1 MKLVLDSNIIF
12 SSFIKDSNTR
22 KLILNPILELI
33 TPDFT
38 LDEIKKHE
46 ELICSKGN
54 IFPAEFQLLIFLLFE
69 KITII
74 PREEYEQKIKEA
86 ENLIEDI
93 NDVPFLALT
102 LATRNDGIWSNDAG
116 FKKQNIVRVWSTREL
131 LDYYELL

>member
-102 LATRNDGIWSNDAG
+102 LATRNEGIWSNDAE
-116 FKKQNIVRVWSTREL
+116 FKKQKMVRVWSTREL
-131 LDYYELL
+131 LNYYELL

>member
-116 FKKQNIVRVWSTREL
+116 
-131 LDYYELL
+131 